1 MPKRRTQQEANEEVE
16 REGYK
21 LLSEYKG
28 ANSLVTFQC
37 PNGHIY
43 ETQFNSFHKGRRCKF
58 CSNTNVK
65 YVYEEVKEYVESQGD
80 ELLSTEYVNN
90 KNKLKIKCCHGHE
103 YERRYDKYRQGQR
116 CPICGASGG
125 EQTLYYILEKLNI
138 EFERE
143 KRFEDCKDV
152 NTLPFDTYIKS
163 LNLVIEFDG
172 EQHFK
177 PNFGDTAFNE
187 IIYHDAIKNAYCEDN
202 NINIL
207 RIPFWEFRNME
218 EIVKNKI
225 NELIKTSDGQVS

>member
-1 MPKRRTQQEANEEVE
+1 MPKIRTQQEANEEVE

-28 ANSLVTFQC
+28 ANSLVTLQC

-43 ETQFNSFHKGRRCKF
+43 EAQFNSFHKGRRCKF

-65 YVYEEVKEYVESQGD
+65 YVYEQVKEYVESQGD
-80 ELLSTEYVNN
+80 ELLSTEYINN

-116 CPICGASGG
+116 CPICSASSG
-125 EQTLYYILEKLNI
+125 EQTLYYILEKL
-138 EFERE
+138 
-143 KRFEDCKDV
+143 D
-152 NTLPFDTYIKS
+152 
-163 LNLVIEFDG
+163 IEFDG
-172 EQHFK
+172 SQHFK
-177 PNFGDTAFNE
+177 PNFGDVAFGE

-207 RIPFWEFRNME
+207 RIPFWEFGNME

>member
-1 MPKRRTQQEANEEVE
+1 MGKKRTPQEAREEIE

-28 ANSLVTFQC
+28 ANELVTIQC
-37 PNGHIY
+37 PEGHIY
-43 ETQFNSFHKGRRCKF
+43 DIQFNGFHKGRRCKL
-58 CSNTNVK
+58 CTNKNVK
-65 YVYEEVKEYVESQGD
+65 YTYEEVKEYIESQGD
-80 ELLSTEYVNN
+80 KLLSKEYKNN
-90 KNKLKIKCCHGHE
+90 KNKLEIQCCKGHI

-116 CPICGASGG
+116 CPICNSSGG
-125 EQTLYYILEKLNI
+125 EQILYNILKKLNI

-143 KRFEDCKDV
+143 KRFKECKDV
-152 NTLPFDTYIKS
+152 NTLPFDTYIES
-163 LNLVIEFDG
+163 LNLIIEFDG